1 MTSSQPQARFLMCRP
16 AHFAVTYAINPWM
29 DPENW
34 ARNDHALG
42 AAAWQEWAAMHQTL
56 CEPGAAIQRVPPVQ
70 GLPDLGFPANR
81 AGRLGPTPLRP
92 GSAHPAAHRGAAA

>member
-29 DPENW
+29 DPEHW

-42 AAAWQEWAAMHQTL
+42 AAAWQEWAALHQTL
-56 CEPGAAIQRVPPVQ
+56 CELVAAIELVPPVV
-70 GLPDLGFPANR
+70 GLPDLVFTAHADGVLERTGPPGRFP
-81 AGRLGPTPLRP
+81 
-92 GSAHPAAHRGAAA
+92 HPAREPDD